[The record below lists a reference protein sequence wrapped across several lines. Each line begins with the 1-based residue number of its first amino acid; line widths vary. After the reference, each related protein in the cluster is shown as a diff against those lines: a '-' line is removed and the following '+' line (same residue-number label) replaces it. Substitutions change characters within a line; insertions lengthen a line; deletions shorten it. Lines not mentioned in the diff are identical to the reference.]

1 MFCINLKVKFAY
13 SLSVLCSTDVSCIS
27 ANSLL
32 EGRRRIV
39 SAVFR
44 ASNARS
50 GYPASE
56 ARLDDDGWCSGL
68 LATDIFDPY
77 IEVDFGIDLMLTAVT
92 TQGVPSSITEND
104 TFIGNRVTERY
115 RIEVAKEDGYL
126 RYITL
131 SANISQPAVSIVW
144 SLFGFIVS
152 TTYTHRYSHWN
163 RVGLVMP
170 IDTQSHY
177 LDQ

>member
-1 MFCINLKVKFAY
+1 M
-13 SLSVLCSTDVSCIS
+13 S

-39 SAVFR
+39 STVFR

-56 ARLDDDGWCSGL
+56 ARLNDDGWCSDL

-77 IEVDFGIDLMLTAVT
+77 IEVDFGRDLILTLVT
-92 TQGVPSSITEND
+92 TQGVPPNAAD
-104 TFIGNRVTERY
+104 TFLFIGNRHIERY
-115 RIEVAKEDGYL
+115 RVEVAEEDGYL

-131 SANISQPAVSIVW
+131 SANISQPAVSLLWCHYIV
-144 SLFGFIVS
+144 LCQH
-152 TTYTHRYSHWN
+152 THRYSHWDG
-163 RVGLVMP
+163 VGLVMP
-170 IDTQSHY
+170 IDTHSHY

>member
-1 MFCINLKVKFAY
+1 M
-13 SLSVLCSTDVSCIS
+13 
-27 ANSLL
+27 
-32 EGRRRIV
+32 

-56 ARLDDDGWCSGL
+56 TRLDDDGWCSGL

-77 IEVDFGIDLMLTAVT
+77 IEVDFGIDLILTAVT
-92 TQGVPSSITEND
+92 TQGVPSSATEFL
-104 TFIGNRVTERY
+104 TFIGNRVIEQY
-115 RIEVAKEDGYL
+115 RVEVAEEDGHL

-131 SANISQPAVSIVW
+131 SANNSQPAVSIVW

-152 TTYTHRYSHWN
+152 TYMHRYSHWD

-170 IDTQSHY
+170 IDIQSHY